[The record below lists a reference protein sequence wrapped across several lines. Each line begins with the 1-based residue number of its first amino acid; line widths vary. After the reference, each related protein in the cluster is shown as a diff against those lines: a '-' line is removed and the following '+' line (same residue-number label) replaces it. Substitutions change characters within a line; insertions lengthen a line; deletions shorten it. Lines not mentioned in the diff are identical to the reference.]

1 MANLKQVVYLTQA
14 DYAALLNDTHD
25 PKQYTKNGKTIYFDP
40 NTLYITE
47 STVSMSELEGILPV
61 GKGGTGVS
69 TLASGYALIGNGT
82 SPVTTRGIR
91 NNTST
96 GALGWTSSTVD
107 NTLVT
112 TNTLAYWNGA
122 YTGTTS
128 NISKLGTITNGT
140 WQATVIGAAYGGTGQ
155 NTLNKSANA
164 LINALDTG
172 SSDLTANDY
181 VITQYVGGGTTTT
194 TYHRRP
200 ANKVINATL
209 VKAALE
215 TNATHGNAYLRK
227 DGTWQ
232 VPPYPVTSVAGKTG
246 AVTLA
251 KGDVGLG
258 NVDNTADANKTV
270 LALTDFKVSKY
281 TIPGSKGVRITYP
294 SYSPVLISCQRSNSS
309 GRLILIGGGYG
320 VEGTVR
326 NDFRELVSPSTSS
339 FTWSLPNS
347 ASISCSIEI
356 MNHSAGDATVWVW
369 ASNTCTFTEI
379 TALTTEAMNA
389 SLLTTASSI
398 PWSKISSKPTTISG
412 YGITDA
418 KIANGAITLGS
429 YTISSQAAASGGTNV
444 SLVTTGEKYIW
455 NSKTSNTGTVTS
467 ITPGNGLI
475 NGTSGTSQTAIT
487 TSGTISIKEGGV
499 TNAMLAGS
507 IANGKLSNSKVTIA
521 GTDVSLGGS
530 ITADALRTSLGLS
543 NAMHFRGIATVAIDE
558 GTNKKANP
566 TITGYDFG
574 TNGANALAGDVVIDK
589 DSAYEYVWSADGTN
603 GQWERLGGDSS
614 YKTTQTAV
622 NDPTAATT
630 TSTTFIDTISQNTNG
645 VITATKKTLPTAGT
659 NVAGIIKIG
668 TTANDAC
675 AGNDSRLSNARTPT
689 SHTHGNLT
697 NDGKITSTATIANGD
712 KLVIVDSDTTAASK
726 ITGSSI
732 TFDGSTATKALTQKG
747 TWETFNNY
755 SHPTGD
761 GNLHV
766 PATSTT
772 NNGKFLQAGSTAGS
786 ISWASLPTASSSTA
800 GITTVGASGG
810 AAAYSHT
817 HSYLA
822 NTNTGAADRPIY
834 ITGNAPAQTTYRMS
848 GTNTT
853 ATTAIAITTD
863 LPTGNWY
870 VNGTSDIYSQNDGVV
885 YAEQYSSSWIH
896 EIYGD
901 YRTGQI
907 AVRGKNN
914 GTWQAWRKVLD
925 SSNWKTLIGA
935 TTAAASATKYLRE
948 DGSWQ
953 VPTDTKNTAGSTNST
968 SQLFL
973 IGATTQNTNPTTNS
987 YQYTYTNNGLLSSTK
1002 LGLNASGT
1010 EKVHMEWNA
1019 TDLSLDFIFD

>member
-91 NNTST
+91 NNTSA

-155 NTLNKSANA
+155 NTLQKSANA

-172 SSDLTANDY
+172 ASDLTTNDY
-181 VITQYVGGGTTTT
+181 IITQYVGGGTSNT
-194 TYHRRP
+194 TYYRRA
-200 ANKVINATL
+200 ANKVVNSGL
-209 VKAALE
+209 VKAALG
-215 TNATHGNAYLRK
+215 TNSTHGDAFLRK

-246 AVTLA
+246 AVSLV

-270 LALTDFKVSKY
+270 LALTNFKVSKY
-281 TIPGSKGVRITYP
+281 TIPGGKGVRITYP

-320 VEGTVR
+320 AEGTVR
-326 NDFRELVSPSTSS
+326 NDFRELVSPSTSV

-347 ASISCSIEI
+347 TSINCSIEI
-356 MNHSAGDATVWVW
+356 MNNQSSGDATVWVW
-369 ASNTCTFTEI
+369 TSNTCTFTEI
-379 TALTTEAMNA
+379 TTLTTEAMNA
-389 SLLTTASSI
+389 SLLTTESTV
-398 PWSKISSKPTTISG
+398 PWSKISSKPTTIGG

-418 KIANGAITLGS
+418 KIASGAITLGS
-429 YTISSQAAASGGTNV
+429 NTISSQAAANGGTTV

-530 ITADALRTSLGLS
+530 ITADTLRTSLGLS

-645 VITATKKTLPTAGT
+645 VITATKKTLPTANT
-659 NVAGIIKIG
+659 SVAGIIKIG
-668 TTANDAC
+668 TTENDAC

-689 SHTHGNLT
+689 SHTHGNIQNGGTLQT
-697 NDGKITSTATIANGD
+697 NDVTIANGD
-712 KLVIVDSDTTAASK
+712 KLVITDSSDSSK
-726 ITGSSI
+726 IARASI
-732 TFDGSTATKALTQKG
+732 SFDGSTATKALTQKG

-755 SHPTGD
+755 SLPLAASGTRG
-761 GNLHV
+761 GIQIGFTTSAANRQYAVALSSEKAYVEV
-766 PATSTT
+766 PLFVKS
-772 NNGKFLQAGSTAGS
+772 GSTAAAGLVPS
-786 ISWASLPTASSSTA
+786 PGTTA
-800 GITTVGASGG
+800 GTT
-810 AAAYSHT
+810 
-817 HSYLA
+817 
-822 NTNTGAADRPIY
+822 
-834 ITGNAPAQTTYRMS
+834 
-848 GTNTT
+848 
-853 ATTAIAITTD
+853 
-863 LPTGNWY
+863 
-870 VNGTSDIYSQNDGVV
+870 
-885 YAEQYSSSWIH
+885 
-896 EIYGD
+896 
-901 YRTGQI
+901 
-907 AVRGKNN
+907 KF
-914 GTWQAWRKVLD
+914 
-925 SSNWKTLIGA
+925 
-935 TTAAASATKYLRE
+935 LRE
-948 DGSWQ
+948 DATWV
-953 VPTDTKNTAGSTNST
+953 VPTDTKNTAGSTNSA
-968 SQLFL
+968 SKLFL
-973 IGATTQNTNPTTNS
+973 IGATSQNTNPTTNS

-1002 LGLNASGT
+1002 LGLNVSGT
-1010 EKVHMEWNA
+1010 EKAHIEWNA
-1019 TDLSLDFIFD
+1019 ADLSLDFIFD